1 MSFNS
6 SKRRRLKKL
15 KQLTVNS
22 ETGTAKSK
30 VEKKKTKW
38 EKRKYRKSAHKIQNQ
53 ALSEQTPKV
62 CKFVC
67 CKNKPHKQFVPKLSR
82 RERKKQNLLRKTER
96 KKHKQELTVKGFH
109 TINIEGHFIFDIN
122 TQSFKIIF
130 ISIIYYVGNFKF
142 SKEEIKILKD
152 NFMKKLLKKQHHC
165 AKNPKKSPAEYSSRT
180 SMKVQVS
187 I

>member
-1 MSFNS
+1 MPFNS

-130 ISIIYYVGNFKF
+130 SNVGNFKF

-152 NFMKKLLKKQHHC
+152 NFMKKLLKKQQDIC
-165 AKNPKKSPAEYSSRT
+165 AENPQKSPSSKT
-180 SMKVQVS
+180 YIDIQVS
-187 I
+187 M

>member
-1 MSFNS
+1 MPFNS

-130 ISIIYYVGNFKF
+130 SNVRNFKF
-142 SKEEIKILKD
+142 SKEEIKIMKD
-152 NFMKKLLKKQHHC
+152 NFMKKLLKKQQDIS
-165 AKNPKKSPAEYSSRT
+165 AENPQKSPSDYSSKT
-180 SMKVQVS
+180 SIDIQVS
-187 I
+187 M